1 VSDEPPRG
9 STLGRIRVIA
19 RKELLQLRRD
29 RMTIGMMVMLPLIQ
43 LLLFGYAIDTD
54 VRHMR
59 TLVYD
64 ADHTPKSRDLARRLA
79 ATGFYDLVG
88 QVDGYDDIARAF
100 RSGEARVALIVPA
113 GFGRDL
119 GRHRPTQVQLVV
131 DGSDAQV
138 VASATQTAASV
149 VAAWSAELRI
159 TVWRQGGPEPIE
171 MATST
176 WYNPDLRTAVYIVPG
191 LVGVILTMTMVMFT
205 AMGIARER
213 ERGTLE
219 QLIVSPV
226 RSVELI
232 IGKIVPYIAIG
243 YVQMTIILAVGILV
257 FAVPFVG
264 SWLLL
269 YGLAS
274 LFIAANLALGLFFST
289 LARTQQ
295 QAMQMSFFFLLPNML
310 LSGFMFPFE
319 GMPAPAQV
327 LGQIIPLTHFLRII
341 RSIVLKGAVW
351 SDLAPEVAWLAVIC
365 GVLILVSVLR
375 FRKKLD

>member
-1 VSDEPPRG
+1 MIAG
-9 STLGRIRVIA
+9 LGRVRVIA
-19 RKELLQLRRD
+19 HKELLQLRRD
-29 RMTIGMMVMLPLIQ
+29 RMTIAMMVVLPILQ

-54 VRHMR
+54 VRHMH
-59 TLVYD
+59 TVVYD
-64 ADHTPKSRDLARRLA
+64 ADHTPKSRDLARRLE
-79 ATGFYDLVG
+79 ATGFYDLTG
-88 QVDGYDDIARAF
+88 SATGYDDIGRAF
-100 RSGEARVALIVPA
+100 RTGDARVALVIPA

-119 GRHRPTQVQLVV
+119 GRHSPTQVQLVV

-149 VAAWSAELRI
+149 VAAWSTELRVA
-159 TVWRQGGPEPIE
+159 VWRQGGPEPIE

-191 LVGVILTMTMVMFT
+191 LVGVILTLTLVMFT

-226 RSVELI
+226 RSLELI
-232 IGKIVPYIAIG
+232 VGKIVPYIAIG
-243 YVQMTIILAVGILV
+243 YVQMSIILGVGMVV
-257 FAVPFVG
+257 FAVPMVG
-264 SWLLL
+264 SLALL
-269 YGLAS
+269 YALAS
-274 LFIAANLALGLFFST
+274 LFIAASLAVGLFFST

-295 QAMQMSFFFLLPNML
+295 QAMQMSVFFLLPNLL

-319 GMPAPAQV
+319 GMPRFAQI
-327 LGQIIPLTHFLRII
+327 LGQAVPLTHFLRII
-341 RSIVLKGAVW
+341 RSIVLKGATWPDV
-351 SDLAPEVAWLAVIC
+351 APEVGWLALI
-365 GVLILVSVLR
+365 GAVLVAVSALR